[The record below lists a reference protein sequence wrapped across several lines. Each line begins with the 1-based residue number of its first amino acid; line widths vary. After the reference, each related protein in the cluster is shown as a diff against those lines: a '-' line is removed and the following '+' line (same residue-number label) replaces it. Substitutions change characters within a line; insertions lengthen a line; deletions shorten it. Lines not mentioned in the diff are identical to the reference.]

1 MDALFANGGHNHFA
15 YSTIIS
21 WSYYGEKGVEFIF
34 GAKYIPAYRIV
45 YCLVIILGP
54 ILKLG
59 NVIDFSDLMLLSMAF
74 PNIFGMILLSGK
86 VKAKLD
92 DYFER
97 FKSGSM
103 KTYN

>member
-1 MDALFANGGHNHFA
+1 MVRKVL
-15 YSTIIS
+15 STL
-21 WSYYGEKGVEFIF
+21 V
-34 GAKYIPAYRIV
+34 GAKFIPAYRLI

-86 VKAKLD
+86 VKDKLN
-92 DYFER
+92 DYFTR
-97 FKSGSM
+97 YKSGEM